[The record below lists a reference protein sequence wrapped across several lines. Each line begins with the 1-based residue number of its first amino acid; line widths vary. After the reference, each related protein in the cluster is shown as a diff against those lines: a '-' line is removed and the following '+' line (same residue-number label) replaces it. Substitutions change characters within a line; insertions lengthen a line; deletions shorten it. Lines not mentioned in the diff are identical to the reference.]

1 METRVDRWPACSHSI
16 ALPLDPEIFNNVYNA
31 IAREARVM
39 GRLTI
44 SPKRSLVQTD
54 AFSFRLTFRWELF
67 CFLSPRKTSEILNP
81 DVSVVKSAFSFLFFF
96 PSLRSSSD
104 FFPFFFFFFSI
115 FGDITAPKEKKR
127 EVRPVKSPKLEE
139 RYSSRYTR
147 DDISTESCLVHR
159 AAN

>member
-16 ALPLDPEIFNNVYNA
+16 APPLDPEIFNNVYNA

-96 PSLRSSSD
+96 PSLRSSPSD
-104 FFPFFFFFFSI
+104 FPIFFFFFYF
-115 FGDITAPKEKKR
+115 R
-127 EVRPVKSPKLEE
+127 
-139 RYSSRYTR
+139 RYH
-147 DDISTESCLVHR
+147 STEREKERSK
-159 AAN
+159 AS

>member
-16 ALPLDPEIFNNVYNA
+16 APPLDPEIFNNVYNA

-96 PSLRSSSD
+96 PPPSAPPLQIFSH
-104 FFPFFFFFFSI
+104 FFFFFLFSEI
-115 FGDITAPKEKKR
+115 SQHRKRKR
-127 EVRPVKSPKLEE
+127 EK
-139 RYSSRYTR
+139 
-147 DDISTESCLVHR
+147 
-159 AAN
+159 

>member
-16 ALPLDPEIFNNVYNA
+16 APPLDPEIFNNVYNA

-81 DVSVVKSAFSFLFFF
+81 DVSVVKSAFSSLFFPPPPLQIF
-96 PSLRSSSD
+96 SH
-104 FFPFFFFFFSI
+104 FFFLLLFSEI
-115 FGDITAPKEKKR
+115 SQHRKR
-127 EVRPVKSPKLEE
+127 ERE
-139 RYSSRYTR
+139 R
-147 DDISTESCLVHR
+147 EK
-159 AAN
+159 